1 MIRGRLRRREG
12 APDESPEGQVVE
24 IDPSELSGL
33 FIVPD
38 WLRNVGLMAWLL
50 VGITLLISGLIWL
63 GALTQV
69 ITIPVIVAGIIA
81 VVASPVVSGLSRH
94 HVPRGLGAALMMLA
108 IVLVGAGVAA
118 LVVLGIDGQA
128 SSITGHLNDAK
139 DEISKGLQDLG
150 LDPDKANQAKDELS
164 SGAKNGV
171 SALLSGILSTVGK
184 LSSLA
189 FFLAMTILS
198 LFFLLK
204 DGPQIRGWVE
214 GHMGVPDGVARIIT
228 QRTIGSMRGY
238 FLGVTLVAV
247 FSAVV
252 VGIGAAIIG
261 LPLIPTIVAVTF
273 VAGYVPYI
281 GAWSAAIF
289 TVLLALGSDG
299 TTAAG
304 AMAFVQLLANGPL
317 QQIVQPFAMGA
328 ALGIHPLAVLIVT
341 IAGGALFGTVGLIIA
356 AP

>member
-33 FIVPD
+33 FSVPD

-164 SGAKNGV
+164 SGAKNG
-171 SALLSGILSTVGK
+171 AL
-184 LSSLA
+184 
-189 FFLAMTILS
+189 
-198 LFFLLK
+198 
-204 DGPQIRGWVE
+204 
-214 GHMGVPDGVARIIT
+214 
-228 QRTIGSMRGY
+228 
-238 FLGVTLVAV
+238 TLVAL
-247 FSAVV
+247 SSTA
-252 VGIGAAIIG
+252 
-261 LPLIPTIVAVTF
+261 L
-273 VAGYVPYI
+273 
-281 GAWSAAIF
+281 WSAADSPVKWSSKPWF
-289 TVLLALGSDG
+289 KAW
-299 TTAAG
+299 AAS
-304 AMAFVQLLANGPL
+304 AHAKRKRSVSVAS
-317 QQIVQPFAMGA
+317 A
-328 ALGIHPLAVLIVT
+328 
-341 IAGGALFGTVGLIIA
+341 
-356 AP
+356 